1 MSKLK
6 DLYKRYLV
14 PFWTI
19 IGVIGVFLFWY
30 LLSLILNTSLFPGP
44 EKVLPQFFVYLAN
57 LETYEAIGWTLLRLL
72 ISSIISGV
80 FGLIL
85 GIFSGLYKPFRVF
98 IKPFI
103 TVFKTIPTAAVIFI
117 IIALTKPMFG
127 PIIIV
132 FLITFPIMYES
143 VVSGFLSVDQNII
156 DSARVDGA
164 NNIKLVFRIYI
175 PLSVNYIILGLVS
188 SIGLGMKVSIMSEIL
203 AGSSS
208 ALGLGKLIRDSQLIV
223 DMQSVLSYSL
233 MAIIIIGII
242 DICIYIAKKKL
253 KPVQN
258 KN

>member
-1 MSKLK
+1 MNKLK
-6 DLYKRYLV
+6 DLYKKYLV

-19 IGVIGVFLFWY
+19 IGIIGVFLFWY
-30 LLSLILNTSLFPGP
+30 LISLLLNTSLFPGP
-44 EKVLPQFFVYLAN
+44 EKVLPQFFIYLGDI
-57 LETYEAIGWTLLRLL
+57 ETYKAIGWTLLRLL
-72 ISSIISGV
+72 VSSILSGI

-85 GIFSGLYKPFRVF
+85 GVLAGLYEPFRAF

-117 IIALTKPMFG
+117 IIALIKPMFG

-143 VVSGFLSVDQNII
+143 VLSGILGVDQNIVN
-156 DSARVDGA
+156 SAKVDGA
-164 NNIKLVFRIYI
+164 NKIKLVFRIYL
-175 PLSVNYIILGLVS
+175 PLSLNYIILGLVS

-223 DMQSVLSYSL
+223 DMQSVLAYSL

-242 DICIYIAKKKL
+242 DIGIYIAKKKL
-253 KPVQN
+253 KPTQKDN
-258 KN
+258 